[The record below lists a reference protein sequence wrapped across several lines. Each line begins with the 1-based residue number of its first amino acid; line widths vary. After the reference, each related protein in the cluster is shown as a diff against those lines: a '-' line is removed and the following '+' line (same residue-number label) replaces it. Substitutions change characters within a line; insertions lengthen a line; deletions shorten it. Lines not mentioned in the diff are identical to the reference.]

1 MIGDFL
7 RLAVGEATLHVRGL
21 FAGAALALATGVFF
35 LVAIGF
41 GTAAVYTAL
50 TPELGAAWTA
60 AVIGAAFLAFGLVAL
75 AANTVVRRRR
85 VVRQLAMA
93 RTRQAMTP
101 TMSPEMLLLAAA
113 AGALFSFGSNRRPR

>member
-7 RLAVGEATLHVRGL
+7 RLVVGEATLHVRG
-21 FAGAALALATGVFF
+21 FCAGAALAAATAFF
-35 LVAIGF
+35 FVVAIGF
-41 GTAAVYTAL
+41 GTAAVYAAL
-50 TPELGAAWTA
+50 LPELGAAWSA
-60 AVIGAAFLAFGLVAL
+60 AVIGAAFLGFGLIAL

-93 RTRQAMTP
+93 RSRQAMTP

-113 AGALFSFGSNRRPR
+113 AGALFSFGSSRKTR